1 MVHSLC
7 IPTFSSSSSSSS
19 ISRHNN
25 KNKTPHKPSS
35 SSHPPL
41 LIRFHTSHRENLRYL
56 KTLNII
62 TPTTTTSN
70 NKKFFTP
77 ETIDQILS
85 LVNYFKS
92 KGFSDTHIQKLAL
105 HNPKLFSS
113 NLDSFD
119 IDPIFNFLSLNVS
132 ASQEESRELI
142 LRCPSILF
150 SNVVY
155 YLKPTLEFLSELGI
169 NKLNFGTSLNAHLL
183 NTRVE
188 KFVGKIRF
196 LESLGF
202 SNEEAR
208 RVCGR
213 LPAIFGY
220 SIENNMR
227 PKVKYLIEDM
237 ERIIDELKEFPQYF
251 AFSLEK
257 RIVPRHLHL
266 KERNVYVPLRKMLM
280 WSDQRFYARWK

>member
-7 IPTFSSSSSSSS
+7 IPTVSSSSS

-25 KNKTPHKPSS
+25 KTPHKPSSS

-70 NKKFFTP
+70 NNFFSP
-77 ETIDQILS
+77 ETIDKILS

-92 KGFSDTHIQKLAL
+92 KGFSDSQIQKLAL
-105 HNPKLFSS
+105 LNPKLFSS

-119 IDPIFNFLSLNVS
+119 IDPIFKFLSLDVS
-132 ASQEESRELI
+132 ASEEQSRELI

-155 YLKPTLEFLSELGI
+155 YLKPTLEFLRELGI
-169 NKLNFGTSLNAHLL
+169 NKLNLGTSLNAHLL

-196 LESLGF
+196 LEGLGF
-202 SNEEAR
+202 TNEEAR
-208 RVCGR
+208 SVCGR

-220 SIENNMR
+220 SIENNLR

-237 ERIIDELKEFPQYF
+237 ERSIDELKEFPQYF

-266 KERNVYVPLRKMLM
+266 KERNVYVPLRKMLL
-280 WSDQRFYARWK
+280 WSDQRFYAKWK